1 MQRLISMMPYAEQSV
16 KPMIASFVLALSPL
30 RIAESSHS
38 MRASNFLLYRRT
50 QQQVGLSI

>member
-1 MQRLISMMPYAEQSV
+1 MQLLISVMPYAEQNV